1 MRWRLSPRYHE
12 AMNLVRALALLC
24 ALLPSVSFA
33 AELVFPPG
41 SRIGLVPPPGMTAA
55 TTFQGFEDRASGAVL
70 VVTELSSQS
79 AERVAE
85 DFQPERMKASGLDP
99 VSRELIPL
107 ADGDGML
114 VVARQEGRVTMHKWA
129 LITRTDDMTAIVVAT
144 FPAPA
149 TTTYS
154 DAAMRAVFSSVKL
167 RAKLS
172 PDEMLAVLPYRL
184 GDLGG
189 FRLLRANPDGTAV
202 LTFGP
207 ADTTLP
213 AQQPYFMVAPR
224 AVEPPPTAERENF
237 ALRALAG
244 FVNRPDLKIVKSEAL
259 RIGNAQGYEIVAESP
274 GTAGDGL
281 MLVQWLRFGTGG
293 VTQMFGMAR
302 KDRWADVL
310 PRMRTLR
317 DGFAAR

>member
-1 MRWRLSPRYHE
+1 
-12 AMNLVRALALLC
+12 MNLVRAFALVC

-55 TTFQGFEDRASGAVL
+55 TSFQGFEDRANDAVL

-85 DFQPERMKASGLDP
+85 DFHPERMKAGGLTP
-99 VSRELIPL
+99 ISRELIPL

-114 VVARQEGRVTMHKWA
+114 VVAHQEGRVTMQKWA
-129 LITRTDDMTAIVVAT
+129 LITKTNDMTAIVVAT
-144 FPAPA
+144 FPAAAA
-149 TTTYS
+149 TAYP
-154 DAAMRAVFSSVKL
+154 DAAMRAAFSSVKL
-167 RAKLS
+167 RGKLS

-202 LTFGP
+202 LTLGP

-213 AQQPYFMVAPR
+213 AQQPYFIVAPR
-224 AVEPPPTAERENF
+224 AVEPPAATERESF
-237 ALRALAG
+237 AQRALTG
-244 FVNRPDLKIVKSEAL
+244 FVNRPDLKIVKSEAV
-259 RIGNAQGYEIVAESP
+259 RFGNAQGFEIVAESP
-274 GTAGDGL
+274 GNAGDDL

-302 KDRWADVL
+302 KDHWADAL
-310 PRMRTLR
+310 PRMRALR
-317 DGFAAR
+317 DGFGAR